1 MVKLKERQARLQGDT
16 GQEHFLTWGRS
27 HSRNIKLEI
36 LMNLW
41 GLSGDYYENMKFL
54 GAVVIGGSHLLV
66 SFFSRNPGGHSQG
79 RWGRTWRKSSPSGA
93 VWVAGAQCPGS
104 LIEQK
109 ASSTEEGFQVRALD

>member
-1 MVKLKERQARLQGDT
+1 MSHRTNSQTQREASTPAGRHRT
-16 GQEHFLTWGRS
+16 GAFPYLGQ
-27 HSRNIKLEI
+27 I

-41 GLSGDYYENMKFL
+41 GLSGAYYENMKLL